1 MRKEIPITSEESA
14 NVERLF
20 MSHNAY
26 LSMLQF
32 LSDNNVSSN
41 TEIYDRKWNEA
52 VDLWI
57 KLDKAKTNIEKKYKP
72 AGDWDHYEF
81 DFEKQQVV
89 FVKDE

>member
-1 MRKEIPITSEESA
+1 MRKEISITSEESA

-20 MSHNAY
+20 MSHSAY

-57 KLDKAKTNIEKKYKP
+57 KLDKAKTDIEKKYKP
-72 AGDWDHYEF
+72 AGDWDRYEF
-81 DFEKQQVV
+81 DFEKQQVI